1 MLPRLLKVM
10 GVWPAIIIVGAIN
23 TVAHRW
29 EDYSPRWLGLFV
41 LLAGWGYLR
50 HMSGSLIPPL
60 VAHVS
65 MNIVVAI
72 GFWFWGPWDQGAM
85 GVPSLVS
92 FAILGVVAFGAA
104 IYFAR
109 GVQPPQ

>member
-1 MLPRLLKVM
+1 
-10 GVWPAIIIVGAIN
+10 
-23 TVAHRW
+23 
-29 EDYSPRWLGLFV
+29 
-41 LLAGWGYLR
+41 
-50 HMSGSLIPPL
+50 MSGSLIPPL

-92 FAILGVVAFGAA
+92 FAVLGVVAFGSA

-109 GVQPPQ
+109 GVQPPP